1 MNVITP
7 VANTNNIRYANFVRI
22 TTPSATYRFATTP
35 SVLTIPAVDALPF
48 TGLGQL
54 VSVGSAQRDIK
65 STANETTV
73 TLVGID
79 TSMLALV
86 LGAEIKGSQIEM
98 WHGFF
103 DQNNELL
110 NNQVLNSE
118 DFSNAT
124 WVKVRSSIA
133 ADVIVA
139 PDGTSTADKLIED
152 TSTNTHFVSENAI
165 SYVSGQIYTASIY
178 AKADTRTN
186 IAMQL
191 PASAFGSNR
200 IVFFN
205 LSTGTITSTSSGATS
220 SIENV
225 GNGWY
230 RCSITST
237 ATATAAVNTNICYLV
252 LSGTTS
258 NYTGDGTSGLYIW
271 GAQIAIGSPSY
282 LATTTAENSGLYQ
295 FFNGYINSFSI
306 AEQWM
311 EEARGYV
318 GVVTVSA
325 SSIQLILQNR
335 VAGRYTNDNAWQF
348 YNSGDTS
355 MNRVNYISTINYFFG
370 KDAKATS

>member
-35 SVLTIPAVDALPF
+35 SALTISAVDALPF

-103 DQNNELL
+103 DASNNLI
-110 NNQVLNSE
+110 
-118 DFSNAT
+118 T
-124 WVKVRSSIA
+124 TG
-133 ADVIVA
+133 
-139 PDGTSTADKLIED
+139 GT
-152 TSTNTHFVSENAI
+152 
-165 SYVSGQIYTASIY
+165 G
-178 AKADTRTN
+178 
-186 IAMQL
+186 
-191 PASAFGSNR
+191 
-200 IVFFN
+200 
-205 LSTGTITSTSSGATS
+205 
-220 SIENV
+220 
-225 GNGWY
+225 
-230 RCSITST
+230 
-237 ATATAAVNTNICYLV
+237 
-252 LSGTTS
+252 
-258 NYTGDGTSGLYIW
+258 
-271 GAQIAIGSPSY
+271 
-282 LATTTAENSGLYQ
+282 GLYQ

-306 AEQWM
+306 SEQWM

-335 VAGRYTNDNAWQF
+335 VAGRYTNNNSWQF